1 MKKTVKIET
10 LTSVHIGS
18 GEVLQIGS
26 DFVKG
31 KMGDDYVLAVV
42 SPEKV
47 LNLIGEE
54 HLQDWVVAIERK
66 ESTGNVVKRFAP
78 NAKVEDFA
86 KRIVLEWSE
95 AHERDTLKEHIHNGQ
110 GKPYIPGSSIKGA
123 IRTAMLASLAENV
136 IDAGTKINDSIKDKK
151 TEKLIKLKA
160 NAKNVEKELFGSD
173 PNNDVFRFL
182 QVGDA
187 YFGDCYTV
195 SARMVNVNE
204 RTSRGFWDVSKPQ
217 LIEALC
223 PEDETEFEMKLNIEG
238 YNKSREECSTIG
250 RLPNIM
256 SSYGSLFEAINTHT
270 ISLLDFELKYWK
282 ERSDRDDSD
291 KVECYL
297 EKIESIK
304 NEAQNCG
311 KGKECVLRI
320 GHGSGWNF
328 ITGGW
333 ARSLGNFESL
343 VVPVSR
349 PNNQNYREYD
359 FPKTRRVDDDC
370 ELLGFVKLSLKE

>member
-78 NAKVEDFA
+78 NAKVGDFA

-136 IDAGTKINDSIKDKK
+136 NGAERKIDASANGKK
-151 TEKLIKLKA
+151 KA
-160 NAKNVEKELFGSD
+160 NANKVEKELFGSD

-250 RLPNIM
+250 DLPMIM
-256 SSYGSLFEAINTHT
+256 SSYENLFETINEHT
-270 ISLLDFELKYWK
+270 ISLLDFEIDYWR
-282 ERSDRDDSD
+282 ERSDMDDSD
-291 KVECYL
+291 KVESYL

-304 NEAQNCG
+304 KKVLKCC

-333 ARSLGNFESL
+333 ARDLDNFESL

-359 FPKTRRVDDDC
+359 FPKTRRVDHDC

>member
-26 DFVKG
+26 DFEKG

-136 IDAGTKINDSIKDKK
+136 NGAERKIDASANGKK
-151 TEKLIKLKA
+151 KA
-160 NAKNVEKELFGSD
+160 NANKIEKELFGSD

-187 YFGDCYTV
+187 YFGDSYTV
-195 SARMVNVNE
+195 ALRMVNINE
-204 RTSRGFWDVSKPQ
+204 RTSRGFWDVSKSQ

-223 PEDETEFEMKLNIEG
+223 PKDETEFEMKLNIEG
-238 YNKSREECSTIG
+238 YNKSKERCSTLG
-250 RLPNIM
+250 DLPMIM
-256 SSYGSLFEAINTHT
+256 SSYENLFETINEHT
-270 ISLLDFELKYWK
+270 ISLLDLEIDYWR
-282 ERSDRDDSD
+282 ERSDMDDSD
-291 KVECYL
+291 KVESYL
-297 EKIESIK
+297 EKVESIK
-304 NEAQNCG
+304 KKVLKCCR
-311 KGKECVLRI
+311 GKECVLRI

-333 ARSLGNFESL
+333 ARDLDNFESL

-370 ELLGFVKLSLKE
+370 ELLGFVKLSLQE

>member
-1 MKKTVKIET
+1 MKKIVKIET

-18 GEVLQIGS
+18 GEVLQLGS
-26 DFVKG
+26 DIVKG
-31 KMGDDYVLAVV
+31 RMYNDYVLAVV

-47 LNLIGEE
+47 LSLIGEE
-54 HLQDWVVAIERK
+54 HLQDWVVTIERK

-78 NAKVEDFA
+78 NAKVEDYA
-86 KRIVLEWSE
+86 KRIVCEWSV
-95 AHERDTLKEHIHNGQ
+95 AQERDTLKEHIHNGQ

-123 IRTAMLASLAENV
+123 IRTAILASFAENV
-136 IDAGTKINDSIKDKK
+136 NDAETKIDDSIKDKLTGELK
-151 TEKLIKLKA
+151 KKKA
-160 NAKNVEKELFGSD
+160 NANKVEKELFGRD

-187 YFGDCYTV
+187 YFGDSYTV
-195 SARMVNVNE
+195 ALRMVNINE
-204 RTSRGFWDVSKPQ
+204 RTSRGFWDVSKSQ

-223 PEDETEFEMKLNIEG
+223 PKDETEFEMKLNIEG
-238 YNKSREECSTIG
+238 YNKSKERCSTIG
-250 RLPNIM
+250 DLPMIM
-256 SSYGSLFEAINTHT
+256 SSYENLFETINEHT
-270 ISLLDFELKYWK
+270 ISLLDFEIDYWR
-282 ERSDRDDSD
+282 ERSDMDDSD
-291 KVECYL
+291 KVESYL
-297 EKIESIK
+297 VKIESIK
-304 NEAQNCG
+304 KKVLKCCR
-311 KGKECVLRI
+311 GKECVLRI

-333 ARSLGNFESL
+333 ARDLDNFESL

-370 ELLGFVKLSLKE
+370 ELLGFVKLSLQ